1 MKQYCVLKVRSVNR
15 VQNLLGGL
23 SIAML
28 LGACAHGPI
37 RSLPGDELVVVL
49 PGTGGKVGGVVVRR
63 NDAERLLDTP
73 FAASRIAAEGK
84 PEPVTLTPEQ
94 VHDIFSATVAAL
106 PGRPATFMFYFLEG
120 KDELTA
126 ASNAELANVLAEIK
140 RRPEPDL
147 LVTGHADNVGS
158 DAFNDKLSLARAER
172 MRELLTGR
180 GIAAERIQVAGRGRR
195 ELLVSTG
202 RGVAEER
209 NRRVEISVR

>member
-1 MKQYCVLKVRSVNR
+1 MKNIHTQRIV
-15 VQNLLGGL
+15 L
-23 SIAML
+23 SIVVLPA
-28 LGACAHGPI
+28 ACAQAPTQ
-37 RSLPGDELVVVL
+37 SVLGDELVVVL
-49 PGTGGKVGGVVVRR
+49 PGAGGKIGGVVVRR
-63 NDAERLLDTP
+63 NDSERVLDTP
-73 FAASRIAAEGK
+73 FAASSIGAGGK
-84 PEPVTLTPEQ
+84 LAPVTLTPEA
-94 VHDIFSATVAAL
+94 VHNIFSATVAAL
-106 PGRPATFMFYFLEG
+106 PGRPASFMFYFLEG